1 MSSEVKEELDNGP
14 KEEMF
19 TVITP
24 QESEDG
30 SFLIGFIFPVFLPV
44 LFIIL
49 FLFSETDLGEEH
61 RLIDMFMFIDLGMFS
76 ILGLLCTLPLWPIL
90 GFGMASSIEFS
101 QKTRNGAWFSAIIG
115 LILGTIL
122 FFYLLSIAGKQY

>member
-1 MSSEVKEELDNGP
+1 MSSEVKDNGP
-14 KEEMF
+14 KEET

-30 SFLIGFIFPVFLPV
+30 SYLIGFIFPVFLPV

-49 FLFSETDLGEEH
+49 FLFSQGTDLEEH

-76 ILGLLCTLPLWPIL
+76 ILGVLCTLPLWPIL